1 MNVSVD
7 EKILIHSYSFFTAKK
22 KVVSSSTK

>member
-7 EKILIHSYSFFTAKK
+7 DKILIHSYSFFTAQI
-22 KVVSSSTK
+22 KVVALSAK